1 MKSTYHPLRFLYA
14 AGVVDTYRVG
24 RGSSVY
30 FLRQPTH
37 PVTKVLLRQ
46 VLGYGQDGKPNYNPV
61 AGRPDKASR
70 IVLAKIR
77 REEGVTATNWK
88 NRRGTGVP
96 HKKLSPEAQRAILEA

>member
-1 MKSTYHPLRFLYA
+1 M
-14 AGVVDTYRVG
+14 
-24 RGSSVY
+24 Y
-30 FLRQPTH
+30 FLKQPTH

-46 VLGYGQDGKPNYNPV
+46 VLGEEWDGKSNYNPV

-88 NRRGTGVP
+88 NRRGTGVS
-96 HKKLSPEAQRAILEA
+96 HKKFSPKAQRAILEA